1 MQRAKFVISLELET
15 ANGLPTV
22 CMAFRSSTGALKMR
36 QKAREQFL
44 CA

>member
-1 MQRAKFVISLELET
+1 MQQTKFVISLELET

-22 CMAFRSSTGALKMR
+22 CMAFRSSTGTLKMR